1 LIMGVLRAFPVLETE
16 RLLLRETTMNDARAI
31 LNVFTDEEV
40 TRYYN
45 VSPFTDI
52 EQARQ
57 VVAGRRRR
65 FESGQGIRWAIARKE
80 DNQVIGSCGYTNWV
94 AEWRKAEIGYE
105 LGRPHWGHG
114 IMTEALREIIRFGF
128 QRMNLNRI
136 EAMVMPPNTASA
148 NVLIKLGF
156 MEEGLL
162 REVGYWKGQHHD
174 LKMYSLLKRES
185 QID

>member
-1 LIMGVLRAFPVLETE
+1 MDVMRTFPVLDTE

-31 LNVFTDEEV
+31 LDVFTNEEV

-80 DNQVIGSCGYTNWV
+80 DNLVIGSCGYTNWV
-94 AEWRKAEIGYE
+94 AEWRKVEIGYE
-105 LGRPHWGHG
+105 LGRAYWGQG
-114 IMTEALREIIRFGF
+114 IMTEALGAIIRFGF
-128 QRMNLNRI
+128 HRMNLNRI
-136 EAMVMPPNTASA
+136 EAMVMPANTASA
-148 NVLIKLGF
+148 QVLKKLGF

-174 LKMYSLLKRES
+174 LNMYSLLKRDY